1 MLCRLQQYFYL
12 KVKVTNQKGIYNK
25 RMSRIC
31 VKMIKINRVPVTKL
45 YTSWQ
50 DSLDYLED
58 TERLRRIP
66 LNLQLLREPYKRK
79 KNKKN
84 KKSIN

>member
-31 VKMIKINRVPVTKL
+31 VKMIKINPVPVTKL
-45 YTSWQ
+45 YTSWR
-50 DSLDYLED
+50 DSLDYSKD
-58 TERLRRIP
+58 TEKLWRIP

-79 KNKKN
+79 KKN

>member
-31 VKMIKINRVPVTKL
+31 VEMIKINPVPVTKL
-45 YTSWQ
+45 YTS
-50 DSLDYLED
+50 
-58 TERLRRIP
+58 
-66 LNLQLLREPYKRK
+66 
-79 KNKKN
+79 
-84 KKSIN
+84 

>member
-31 VKMIKINRVPVTKL
+31 VKMIKINPVPVTKL
-45 YTSWQ
+45 YTSWR

-66 LNLQLLREPYKRK
+66 LNLQLLREPYK
-79 KNKKN
+79 NKKEN
-84 KKSIN
+84 KESIN

>member
-1 MLCRLQQYFYL
+1 
-12 KVKVTNQKGIYNK
+12 
-25 RMSRIC
+25 
-31 VKMIKINRVPVTKL
+31 MIKINPVPITKL
-45 YTSWQ
+45 YTSWR

-79 KNKKN
+79 KEKK
-84 KKSIN
+84 KKQEVHKLDLISYIQPEHAFPNFLFFTF